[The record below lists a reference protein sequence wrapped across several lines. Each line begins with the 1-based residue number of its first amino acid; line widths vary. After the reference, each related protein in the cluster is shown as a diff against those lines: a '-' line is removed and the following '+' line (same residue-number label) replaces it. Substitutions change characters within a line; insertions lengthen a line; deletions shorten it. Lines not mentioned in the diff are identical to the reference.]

1 MSCVIPYANLGVED
15 NEAFTKLKEFWTQP
29 NDYLGDTAPCNT
41 MANDL
46 ETLKQKANEWTNA
59 QAAVKRA
66 MDASFAEDI
75 FTMIGDA
82 DISTWVA
89 SGQTDT
95 KNPWSTWSFNA
106 VPNNTAGI
114 NFAYEGFSVESATGR
129 SILSQYFPPLPQADL
144 NALKQMSD
152 ADFNGSMSAIAPVID
167 NLHSVVGRSKG
178 QGLTSDER
186 ACLKGT
192 SWAEE
197 EDAFQG
203 EDAGDTELLED
214 VYSISNYDRVF
225 LIVNLLELV
234 REQGQALIGKTFDPA
249 GYAQNHAPNVIAM
262 ADAMK
267 KALPLLVPASEHVAG
282 DSQAGE
288 GIAHHLARVDFV
300 AAMMACIAQEIH
312 DELDEKID
320 DLSGW
325 GPFFQPDEE
334 EKKKI
339 AELQRLKGLLDA
351 AGLTPSGGGV
361 PPTIL
366 QTIAAAVYA
375 GKPIRRTFK
384 EQCFLLAHIQDF
396 AAFKQEQNK
405 YQKQGQESFLRK
417 RYPYVPYSRDV
428 RGEGTG
434 KESVKANASL
444 QVVQQPWGFMN
455 KLTQTPGYNDFF
467 NIENKYLSQLSP
479 KIRLYKVTTLGG
491 KEGEVEINFNTHY
504 DGSSDLENIFKN
516 KDKRGFGVGIKS
528 FDFTYHGSD
537 PFAVKKA
544 IKAKLVIFASSFDE
558 LIKTRVGKA
567 GKTRTESAEY
577 RYADLALKTG
587 QTLKE
592 QYLRKSGKS
601 EAVFENLEKLNF
613 RLKAVVGWNAPRGR
627 MFNEE
632 GTNLK
637 NAIGNSFVTLN
648 LTPTIHEFGIDEMG
662 RVTFTINYL
671 AYVEEFFDDLNFNI
685 FSDPDILQKTEDR
698 KMQFKAAEGECDSK
712 DLQTLREKHQ
722 LEVSE
727 DLETSLQNIM
737 RWLLETS
744 KIGFVALDFADLDKF
759 NKTGPYFEMKL
770 DAVLP
775 MTLGSSPLSA
785 DALDDHKEALDH
797 LQDRFQNSRNPDSRL
812 SNRPHT
818 DTSLK
823 QYINYVFLG
832 DIVDAILEMIE
843 ASLEERSDSA
853 SPIYRSSKKDSVKN
867 NQIKIVKRFHANYKR
882 FRVVLGP
889 VELRDPKNPGGGWKN
904 YSLGQIPISVA
915 YFMEWLTEKVL
926 AKEKVTYTLS
936 AFLRD
941 LLNDLIRNFLNTDTC
956 YHTNIKQK
964 TRLFQSVV
972 TSFGGGSKREEIMA
986 RTGRSSTTGY
996 LDISHAKDLPIL
1008 NIMGV
1013 KDSTAIDSRDISDE
1027 FNYLIFYA
1035 GRTQPK
1041 EHMRANQATDTKNGI
1056 FHFILG
1062 KDRGIIKNISL
1073 TKTNSPGLQEVR
1085 YEMEGY
1091 DGLAQLMV
1099 VYDAT
1104 ITCYGTPNTV
1114 PGTYIY
1120 IDPRGFAPNTTGGKP
1135 YKDANGRV
1143 IDAMALTRY
1152 GVGGYYMIITSE
1164 NSFAAGKA
1172 ETIITAKWVA
1182 AVGEQG
1188 KEGLDASKKLTPPEH
1203 STYKCSVQ

>member
-1 MSCVIPYANLGVED
+1 MGCNISYEKLGLGAEGD
-15 NEAFTKLKEFWTQP
+15 QPAFTKLKEFWTQP
-29 NDYLGDTAPCNT
+29 NDYLGATAPCNT

-46 ETLKQKANEWTNA
+46 IILQKKADEWTNA
-59 QAAVKRA
+59 QAAVKSALGAA
-66 MDASFAEDI
+66 MAHDI

-114 NFAYEGFSVESATGR
+114 LFGYEGFFVESATGR
-129 SILSQYFPPLPQADL
+129 SILSQYFPALPQADL
-144 NALKQMSD
+144 NTLKTMSA

-178 QGLTSDER
+178 EGLTSDER

-197 EDAFQG
+197 EDAIQG
-203 EDAGDTELLED
+203 EDAGDVDLAED

-225 LIVNLLELV
+225 LVVNLLELV
-234 REQGQALIGKTFDPA
+234 REQGQTLIAQGKDPDS
-249 GYAQNHAPNVIAM
+249 YAAYHAPNVIAM

-267 KALPLLVPASEHVAG
+267 KALPLLVPASEHVSG
-282 DSQAGE
+282 S
-288 GIAHHLARVDFV
+288 HHLARVDFV

-312 DELDEKID
+312 DQLDEDID
-320 DLSGW
+320 DIIGW
-325 GPFFQPDEE
+325 GVRDETQA
-334 EKKKI
+334 EKDAI
-339 AELQRLKGLLDA
+339 AALKRQKDALDA
-351 AGLTPSGGGV
+351 AGLTPAGTGV
-361 PPTIL
+361 PPAIL

-405 YQKQGQESFLRK
+405 HQKQGQESFLRK
-417 RYPYVPYSRDV
+417 RYPYRSYERDV
-428 RGEGTG
+428 RPSTGATSG
-434 KESVKANASL
+434 KESVKANAAL
-444 QVVQQPWGFMN
+444 QIVQQPWGFMN

-558 LIKTRVGKA
+558 LIKTRTGWGGRA
-567 GKTRTESAEY
+567 RATSAEY

-637 NAIGNSFVTLN
+637 KAIGNSFVTLN

-698 KMQFKAAEGECDSK
+698 KMQFKAAEGECNSK
-712 DLQTLREKHQ
+712 DLQTLRETQ
-722 LEVSE
+722 SLEVSE

-843 ASLEERSDSA
+843 LSLKERSTA
-853 SPIYRSSKKDSVKN
+853 GSPIYKSSKESVKK
-867 NQIKIVKRFHANYKR
+867 NQIRIVERFHANYKR

-964 TRLFQSVV
+964 TRLFSSVV
-972 TSFGGGSKREEIMA
+972 TSFGGGKKQEEIMS
-986 RTGRSSTTGY
+986 RIGRSSKTGY

-1013 KDSTAIDSRDISDE
+1013 KDSTEIDSRDIADE

-1041 EHMRANQATDTKNGI
+1041 EHMRANQKTDTNNGI

-1172 ETIITAKWVA
+1172 ETVITAKWVA

-1188 KEGLDASKKLTPPEH
+1188 NEGTDASKKQTPPEH